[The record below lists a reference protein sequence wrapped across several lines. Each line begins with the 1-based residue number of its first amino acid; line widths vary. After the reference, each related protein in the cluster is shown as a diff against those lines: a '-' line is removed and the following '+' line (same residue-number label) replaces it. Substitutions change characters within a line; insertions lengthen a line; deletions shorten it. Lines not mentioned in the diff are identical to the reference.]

1 VAPPAGT
8 IRPWRHLAIF
18 LLIGIVLYGLV
29 FFTGDG
35 KPVPKLGIDLQ
46 GGTSVVLTA
55 RTPDGSDPSRESL
68 NTARAIINQRVDG
81 LGVGGAEVVLDG
93 NNIVITVPGSGNAEQ
108 AKTLSQT
115 AKLGFREVIAGPFDP
130 AAVAAGGDEKS
141 EADDEKAE
149 KGEKS
154 SGSSGDKPDSGKK
167 SGSDADKGSSS
178 GGGSAP
184 AGQGALAQQP
194 DNDDDLDEQTKKEIA
209 AARKVR
215 QHKDLASQDPAKQR
229 AAIERAVKELQGCA
243 KNFDD
248 PLRGNDRPDLPLVA
262 CQRPSDAAGSSEDAA
277 DEPRQAYVLGPVVL
291 DGTMVASST
300 SSVNPDSVGYQ
311 VNIDFTSEGNDK
323 WSELTA
329 KLAQKS
335 QLQGLDNPARVA
347 FVLDTEVVSAPSVTQ
362 QISGSTRITGD
373 FTEQEARELA
383 EILKYG
389 SLPLS
394 FETQDAQ
401 SVSPTLGLSSLRAG
415 LIAGFIGLALVALY
429 CLFYYRLLGVLLF
442 ASLIF
447 TAAVVYPVIVLLGR
461 SVGYTLDLA
470 GVAGLIISIGVTA
483 DSFIIYFERIKD
495 EIRDGRSVRSA
506 VPRAWVRARRTILS
520 ADAVV
525 LIAAVVLYILAIGQ
539 VKGFAFTVGLST
551 ALDLTVVFL
560 VTHPLMVL
568 AGNWKILSNRALSGL
583 GLVQDEGNLAA
594 ARRKARTAT
603 AKGV

>member
-8 IRPWRHLAIF
+8 IRPGRYLAIF
-18 LLIGIVLYGLV
+18 LLIVVGLYSLV

-55 RTPDGSDPSRESL
+55 RTPDGSEPSRDSL
-68 NTARAIINQRVDG
+68 NTARSIINQRVDG
-81 LGVGGAEVVLDG
+81 LGVSGAEVVLDG
-93 NNIVITVPGSGNAEQ
+93 NNIVITVPGSDNSEQ

-130 AAVAAGGDEKS
+130 AQLAA
-141 EADDEKAE
+141 ADDE
-149 KGEKS
+149 GQGD
-154 SGSSGDKPDSGKK
+154 SGDEDSGDKKDEESKGDKPKASSG
-167 SGSDADKGSSS
+167 GEGNNGS

-184 AGQGALAQQP
+184 ASAADRAPAQQP
-194 DNDDDLDEQTKKEIA
+194 ENDDNLDEETKKQIA

-215 QHKDLASQDPAKQR
+215 QSKDLASQDQNKQS
-229 AAIERAVKELQGCA
+229 AAIEAAVKALEGCGP
-243 KNFDD
+243 KFDD

-262 CQRPSDAAGSSEDAA
+262 CHQKQENSDAG
-277 DEPRQAYVLGPVVL
+277 PQAYVLGPVVL
-291 DGTMVASST
+291 DGTMVSNST
-300 SSVNPDSVGYQ
+300 SSVNPDGAGYQ
-311 VNIDFTSEGNDK
+311 VNIDFTSEGNEK

-329 KLAQKS
+329 QLAQKS
-335 QLQGLDNPARVA
+335 KMQPTPALVA
-347 FVLDTEVVSAPSVTQ
+347 FVLDTEVVSAPQVTQ
-362 QISGSTRITGD
+362 QISGNTRITGD
-373 FTEQEARELA
+373 FSEQEARDLA

-415 LIAGFIGLALVALY
+415 LIAGAIGLALVALY

-442 ASLIF
+442 ASLVL
-447 TAAVVYPVIVLLGR
+447 TAGVVYPVIILLGR

-470 GVAGLIISIGVTA
+470 GVAGLIISVGVTA

-525 LIAAVVLYILAIGQ
+525 LLAAVVLYILAIGQ

-551 ALDLTVVFL
+551 ALDLLVVFL
-560 VTHPLMVL
+560 VTHPLMVV
-568 AGNWKILSNRALSGL
+568 AGNWKILNNRALSGL
-583 GLVQDEGNLAA
+583 GLVQDAGREVA